1 MFHDKDKR
9 TQQGALLPQSCIDNV
24 NEVDANNDDTD
35 NKTIVT
41 IVIAECIATQ
51 AINS

>member
-1 MFHDKDKR
+1 MFHDKGKI
-9 TQQGALLPQSCIDNV
+9 TQQGDLLPQSCIGSVDV
-24 NEVDANNDDTD
+24 VDAKNDDTD